1 MAPSSNTKFSTTF
14 TSLWPNKGSKDDP
27 DYTDDCQPDICTD
40 ESIMSGNEQVIAKG
54 CVACAADSNYEDKS
68 GEEEDAAANDK
79 ATMDEKGGSGKE
91 GYDARSL
98 YTTMIPKSSLA
109 QDQRCHSQCSQMSS

>member
-1 MAPSSNTKFSTTF
+1 MAPSSNPKFSTTF

-27 DYTDDCQPDICTD
+27 DYTDNCTD
-40 ESIMSGNEQVIAKG
+40 EESIMSGNEQVIAKG
-54 CVACAADSNYEDKS
+54 CVACAADSNDEDKS

-98 YTTMIPKSSLA
+98 YMTMIPKSSLA